1 VVSYDYIVVGAG
13 TAGSVIAA
21 RLSRHDGARVL
32 LLEAGSGVPLPE
44 VAVPPAWPA
53 LLDSPMSWGEATVVQ
68 EGTGRSVALPRGR
81 GLGGSSAINA
91 MAFARGHRSSYDAW
105 AEQGATGWGFD
116 DLLPY
121 FRRSET
127 AAGRDP
133 RVRGTDGPLRVGQA
147 DPANPVLAA
156 CLEAAVEVGHPRATD
171 VSGGL
176 DEGFGYNDLNIVD
189 GVRQSAADAYLTES
203 VLGRPN
209 LDVITDALVHRVVL
223 ANGRAVGVEY
233 STADGEMVSVASDG
247 EVVLTAG
254 AIGSAQLLMLSGLG
268 PHDHLRDVGLET
280 VVHLPGVGENFQDHP
295 ISNVVYGS
303 RQPVP
308 TGRNNHSEA
317 LGLVRSNAALDAPD
331 LQIFFVD
338 VAQLPDSGG
347 YAGAL
352 VNGYSIRPSLMRPVS
367 RGTVRLAKPEAGV
380 SPLLDPRYL
389 SDERDVSA
397 MIAGIRIA
405 REIGRAAALEPWRDV
420 ELVPGPEADD
430 DAALRHYLRAS
441 LGSYCHP
448 VGTCRLGRD
457 ADAVVDLELRVHG
470 VEGLRVADASVM
482 PLIPSANTNA
492 TVYAIAERAAEL
504 IAG

>member
-1 VVSYDYIVVGAG
+1 VVSYEYIVVGAG

-21 RLSRHDGARVL
+21 RLSQRADARVL
-32 LLEAGSGVPLPE
+32 LLEAGSGIPLPE

-53 LLDSPMSWGEATVVQ
+53 LLDGPMSWGESTVVQ
-68 EGTGRSVALPRGR
+68 EGTGRPVPLPRGR

-127 AAGRDP
+127 AVGREP
-133 RVRGTDGPLRVGQA
+133 RLRGTDGPLRVGPA
-147 DPANPVLAA
+147 DPPNAILAA
-156 CLEAAVEVGHPRATD
+156 CLDAAVEVGHHKAAD
-171 VSGGL
+171 ISGGL

-189 GVRQSAADAYLTES
+189 GARQSAADAYLTDAVRS
-203 VLGRPN
+203 RPN
-209 LDVITDALVHRVVL
+209 LDIITDALVHRVVL

-233 STADGEMVSVASDG
+233 STGDESRVSIGCSG

-254 AIGSAQLLMLSGLG
+254 AIGSAQLLMLSGIG
-268 PHDHLRDVGLET
+268 PHDHLRDVGLDT
-280 VVHLPGVGENFQDHP
+280 VVHLPGVGGNFQDHP
-295 ISNVVYGS
+295 ISNVVYGG
-303 RQPVP
+303 RQQVP
-308 TGRNNHSEA
+308 PGRNNHSEA
-317 LGLVRSNAALDAPD
+317 LGLVRSDAALDAPD

-352 VNGYSIRPSLMRPVS
+352 VNGYSIRPSLMRPAS
-367 RGTVRLAKPEAGV
+367 RGTVRLAKPEAGT
-380 SPLLDPRYL
+380 SPLLDPGYL
-389 SDERDVSA
+389 SDERDISA
-397 MIAGIRIA
+397 MVAGIRMA
-405 REIGRAAALEPWRDV
+405 REIGRAAALQPWRDV
-420 ELVPGPEADD
+420 ELAPGPQADD
-430 DAALRHYLRAS
+430 ETALRAYLRAT

-448 VGTCRLGRD
+448 VGTCRLGTD

-470 VEGLRVADASVM
+470 VEGLRVADGSVI
-482 PLIPSANTNA
+482 PSIPSANTNA